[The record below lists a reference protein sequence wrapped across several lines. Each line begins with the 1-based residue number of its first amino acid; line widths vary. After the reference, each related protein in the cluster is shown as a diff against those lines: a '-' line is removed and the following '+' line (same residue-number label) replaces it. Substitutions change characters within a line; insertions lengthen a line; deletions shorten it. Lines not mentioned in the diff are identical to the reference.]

1 MADNHEEQEGP
12 IHQSPWV
19 FFLTVAVCYG
29 VLMLIMFAK
38 FFASDS
44 MGLAD
49 VGQVFVLQAALFG
62 GFAALFGGL
71 VYGLNSFIGATSGD
85 EH

>member
-19 FFLTVAVCYG
+19 FFLTVAVCYAA
-29 VLMLIMFAK
+29 LTLIMFAK

-44 MGLAD
+44 MSLAD
-49 VGQVFVLQAALFG
+49 LGQVFGIQAALFA
-62 GFAALFGGL
+62 GFAAVFGGL
-71 VYGLNSFIGATSGD
+71 VYTLNSFVGATSGD